1 MNMMTMNI
9 LYIENI
15 ITKMEV
21 FMIQKFLPNNYNHI
35 FYSVIGNHA
44 GETVEEIIERKE
56 NEITECEY
64 SLWSAKIDKKS
75 IEQVWKLD
83 ENDKV
88 YVLCKI
94 NKAAKDPVKATIVP
108 YYAKKAYGPDKQ
120 ELTIPDGIK
129 TSFTEGKNYQAYV
142 VKHYELLESPI
153 AFDFGKYESLLA
165 NNLHMSF
172 KNRFKCNQ
180 FQNTYGH
187 LNKQLEERE
196 EKEIKLI
203 MELKYPFVVNL
214 E

>member
-1 MNMMTMNI
+1 MT
-9 LYIENI
+9 E
-15 ITKMEV
+15 
-21 FMIQKFLPNNYNHI
+21 KFLTNNYNHI

-56 NEITECEY
+56 NEIAECKY

>member
-1 MNMMTMNI
+1 M
-9 LYIENI
+9 
-15 ITKMEV
+15 
-21 FMIQKFLPNNYNHI
+21 
-35 FYSVIGNHA
+35 
-44 GETVEEIIERKE
+44 
-56 NEITECEY
+56 
-64 SLWSAKIDKKS
+64 
-75 IEQVWKLD
+75 
-83 ENDKV
+83 
-88 YVLCKI
+88 LCKI